1 MEREAGEKCF
11 WKLARQAKESENR
24 LNTLLEGNK
33 NQITSKS
40 PNNASSVDK
49 TVQGLRS
56 SLKAQYSA
64 LLSMNSV
71 ASGDL
76 GVELSLWKNC
86 FYKPIEEHRVKLKA
100 ATSSLSSSLSS
111 SPSNGGKTEVGRL
124 RNRFQGFLRSV
135 QDFYNV
141 LLGQQAR
148 LAGLEHRK
156 GERYNDRFV
165 EHVQVIGRN
174 GGEVEKEEDK
184 ESKRTEMDKRLM
196 ALHSCHRSLIYLG
209 DLERYMQL
217 SLADSGSRYEHPFN
231 SLLPPRIHPPYSRQ
245 WGVAEQ
251 HYNRALQLIPTD
263 GNPYNQLAVVAS
275 YGGDS
280 VKAVHMYLRAV
291 GVAELPF
298 VTAYQNLRRLFS
310 KGGFEDLK
318 AGWGGNNGT
327 EKGRVQGK
335 LQDESKKDEGKK
347 LTWRKP
353 ILVG

>member
-1 MEREAGEKCF
+1 MIKGLLQLLSGMEREAGEKCF

-40 PNNASSVDK
+40 PNNASSMDK

-141 LLGQQAR
+141 LLGEMSIVGPRPEREYFIEKIKKIAPHYAHLNKIKPGITSWGQVKYGYAENIEEMVER
-148 LAGLEHRK
+148 LKYDLL
-156 GERYNDRFV
+156 YV
-165 EHVQVIGRN
+165 EN
-174 GGEVEKEEDK
+174 
-184 ESKRTEMDKRLM
+184 
-196 ALHSCHRSLIYLG
+196 RSLFLDFKIIIYTVL
-209 DLERYMQL
+209 
-217 SLADSGSRYEHPFN
+217 
-231 SLLPPRIHPPYSRQ
+231 I
-245 WGVAEQ
+245 V
-251 HYNRALQLIPTD
+251 LQ
-263 GNPYNQLAVVAS
+263 
-275 YGGDS
+275 
-280 VKAVHMYLRAV
+280 
-291 GVAELPF
+291 
-298 VTAYQNLRRLFS
+298 
-310 KGGFEDLK
+310 
-318 AGWGGNNGT
+318 
-327 EKGRVQGK
+327 GRGK
-335 LQDESKKDEGKK
+335 
-347 LTWRKP
+347 
-353 ILVG
+353 